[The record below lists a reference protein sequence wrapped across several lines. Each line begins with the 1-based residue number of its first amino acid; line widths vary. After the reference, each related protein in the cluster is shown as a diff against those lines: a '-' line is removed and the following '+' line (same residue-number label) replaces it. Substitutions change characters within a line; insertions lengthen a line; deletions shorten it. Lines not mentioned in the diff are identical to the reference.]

1 MQLLISPGKYIQ
13 GKGVLN
19 NLSSHLEEFRDKA
32 LVITDPTV
40 LESLEEKLML
50 GLKKK
55 EARVERF
62 NGETSQQEIKRLEK
76 IGEQMEA
83 ELIIGVGGGKA
94 IDTAKAVSEYL
105 GLAVVIIPTVA
116 STDAACSAI
125 SVIYSEDGIF
135 KEYLYLS
142 SNPEL
147 VILDMDVIVKAP
159 VRYLVAGIGDALST
173 YFESQA
179 NSLAKREN
187 VAGGRQT
194 MTALNL
200 SELCYK
206 TLLDYGL
213 TAKKAVEVN
222 SITPA
227 VEKVVEA
234 NVLLSGLAFENGG
247 IAAAHSIHNGFTNIK
262 RLRDKMHG
270 EKVAFC
276 TIVQLILEDRTP
288 EIIDEVIGFCQA
300 LGLPTSLSDLGIA
313 DVSQEEILEVAKAS
327 CIGYESIY
335 NLPFEVGPEMVKD
348 AILTAD
354 RVGS

>member
-1 MQLLISPGKYIQ
+1 MQLLISPGRYVQ
-13 GKGVLN
+13 SKGVLN
-19 NLSSHLEEFRDKA
+19 NLSSHLEEFGDKV

-40 LESLEEKLML
+40 LEGLKEKLML
-50 GLKKK
+50 GLEEK

-62 NGETSQQEIKRLEK
+62 KGETSRQEIRRLEK
-76 IGEQMEA
+76 IGQQMEA
-83 ELIIGVGGGKA
+83 NLIIGVGGGKA
-94 IDTAKAVSEYL
+94 VDTAKAVADYL
-105 GLAVVIIPTVA
+105 ELEIVIIPTVA
-116 STDAACSAI
+116 STDAPCSAV

-142 SNPEL
+142 SNPDL
-147 VILDMDVIVKAP
+147 VILDTDIIVKAP
-159 VRYLVAGIGDALST
+159 VRYLVAGMGDALST

-194 MTALNL
+194 MTALKL
-200 SELCYK
+200 ARLCYE

-227 VEKVVEA
+227 VEKVIEA

-262 RLRDKMHG
+262 GLRDKMHG

-276 TIVQLILEDRTP
+276 TIVQLILEDREP
-288 EIIDEVIGFCQA
+288 KIIDEVIDFCQA

-313 DVSQEEILEVAKAS
+313 DVSQEEILKVAKAS

-335 NLPFEVGPEMVKD
+335 NLPFEVDPEMVKD